1 VGSASRESEIDAT
14 AVFFPIAE
22 PGRLRTVATADFLR
36 DGCLIGNGNI
46 AAGGRGFDRRIGR
59 QSGLAYHS
67 KFGSHGPMLNPATM
81 PFKENLTEAARLP
94 ALPGFSVLAVEG
106 ASAET
111 FLQAQTMNDVRALAI
126 GRWHWNGWLNPKGRL
141 IALFALARIAEDRFL
156 LVLPDYPASELLP
169 LLQRYVFRSKVGL
182 RVCDDLVCAGEFGVG
197 PSSGAPSDQIVGT
210 TEDGLALDCSGTQVD
225 RRLWLL
231 PATSS
236 ALATPDSDM
245 DASWRELDL
254 KHGLTRLPDSQREA
268 WTPQML
274 GLERLNAFSL
284 KKGCYPGQEIVA
296 RTHYLG
302 QAKRGLRLLRG
313 ETMSCGDGVV
323 DATGAS
329 IGSIICTT
337 TDQLLALA
345 VCNRDAEGSGLR
357 VADRP
362 VEPLPLLSGLAR
374 PLVTELTVPGSQ
386 IPKTGA

>member
-1 VGSASRESEIDAT
+1 
-14 AVFFPIAE
+14 
-22 PGRLRTVATADFLR
+22 
-36 DGCLIGNGNI
+36 
-46 AAGGRGFDRRIGR
+46 
-59 QSGLAYHS
+59 
-67 KFGSHGPMLNPATM
+67 MLNPATM
-81 PFKENLTEAARLP
+81 PFKENLSEAARLP

-106 ASAET
+106 ANAES

-141 IALFALARIAEDRFL
+141 IALFALARIAEDRFW

-169 LLQRYVFRSKVGL
+169 LLQRYVFRSKVRL
-182 RVCDDLVCAGEFGVG
+182 WVCDELVCAAEFGVE

-210 TEDGLALDCSGTQVD
+210 DEGGLALDCSGAQVD

-231 PATSS
+231 PATSP
-236 ALATPDSDM
+236 ALATVDVGI
-245 DASWRELDL
+245 DARWRELDL
-254 KHGLTRLPDSQREA
+254 KHGLPRLPDSQREA

-274 GLERLNAFSL
+274 GLDRLNAYSL

-302 QAKRGLRLLRG
+302 QAKRGLRLLRCEG
-313 ETMSCGDGVV
+313 ASSGDGVI
-323 DATGAS
+323 DADGAS

-337 TDQLLALA
+337 SDQCTALA
-345 VCNRDAEGSGLR
+345 VCSRDAEGSGLR

-362 VEPLPLLSGLAR
+362 VELLPLLPGLAR
-374 PLVTELTVPGSQ
+374 PLVTELTAPGSQ